1 MSDHSNID
9 KPVVT
14 VVILAVICISFF
26 LFLEVSTRQLIVFL
40 LGSAFGIT
48 LMHSGFGFT
57 GGWRNFILNKDSQL
71 IRAQIILF
79 ILCSLV
85 MFPLVA
91 HVFSSTTAAAALA
104 PVAFSVLFGSFLF
117 GIGMQLGG
125 GCGSGSL
132 YTVGQGQVDML
143 VTILF
148 FIIGSFMASL
158 HLEWWTSF
166 SNFGEFSIIK
176 SLGWKQALAGQL
188 LVLLV
193 LYAVFYKVDRKH
205 NGAVKKLSLRN
216 DRQSFLATLIYG
228 RWPLIWGSIALA
240 ILALMTLLITGHT
253 WSITFAFGLWGAKLW
268 QALGGTPELSTYW
281 SSAYPA
287 RALASSV
294 LYDVTSVMNF
304 GIILGAAL
312 AAALANKFSPPMQLH
327 AKRIVIAIVGGLLLG
342 YGARL
347 AFGCNIGALF
357 AGISTGSAHAWLW
370 LLGGIIGNIAGVRI
384 RLMLGYDRKIV
395 AG

>member
-1 MSDHSNID
+1 MSDHSNYD
-9 KPVVT
+9 KPVVAA
-14 VVILAVICISFF
+14 VLISVIGISFF
-26 LFLEVSTRQLIVFL
+26 LYYEISARQLTVFL
-40 LGSAFGIT
+40 LGAGLGIT
-48 LMHSGFGFT
+48 LMHAGFGFT
-57 GGWRNFILNKDSQL
+57 GGWRNFILTKESRF

-91 HVFSSTTAAAALA
+91 HVLPAITATAALA

-132 YTVGQGQVDML
+132 YTVGQGQIDML
-143 VTILF
+143 ITILF
-148 FIIGSFMASL
+148 FIIGSFIASL

-166 SNFGEFSIIK
+166 ANFGVFSFITF
-176 SLGWKQALAGQL
+176 LGWKQALAGQL
-188 LVLLV
+188 VILVLL
-193 LYAVFYKVDRKH
+193 YIAFYKTDYKH
-205 NGAVKKLSLRN
+205 NGAAQRLHFSNAKQTILKTVI
-216 DRQSFLATLIYG
+216 FG
-228 RWPLIWGSIALA
+228 RWPVLWGSIILA
-240 ILALMTLLITGHT
+240 ILAIATLLVSGHT

-268 QALGGTPELSTYW
+268 QALGGTPELTPYW
-281 SSAYPA
+281 SSGYPA
-287 RALASSV
+287 RALGSSV

-312 AAALANKFSPPMQLH
+312 AAALANKFSPPMRLH
-327 AKRIVIAIVGGLLLG
+327 TKRVMTAIAGGLLLG

-357 AGISTGSAHAWLW
+357 SGISTGSAHAWVW
-370 LLGGIIGNIAGVRI
+370 LLGGIFGNMLGVHI
-384 RLMLGYDRKIV
+384 RLRLGFDQRAV
-395 AG
+395 S